1 MSLIAAVIIVIVFNC
16 SKATTMVSPD
26 VYYSG
31 ICAIL
36 AAGLIGLR
44 SGREVK

>member
-1 MSLIAAVIIVIVFNC
+1 MSLICAVIIVIVFEC
-16 SKATTMVSPD
+16 SRAASIVSLD
-26 VYYSG
+26 VYYAG

>member
-1 MSLIAAVIIVIVFNC
+1 MSLICAVIIVIVFEC
-16 SKATTMVSPD
+16 SRAAS
-26 VYYSG
+26 
-31 ICAIL
+31 IL